1 MQSIGWFI
9 STVSKK
15 QYRFRTARR
24 LLIGSAEDGHSLAVM
39 EEIGRKFWKL
49 CKPTADL
56 IDLVAEAIRICKLP
70 HWWHPD
76 SGGPDYIHES
86 LIGQRLWLYR
96 SGDRTACTRQ
106 NEVGK
111 AIAEKNRAMAIG
123 AGGAPCADTDM
134 TRTQLEWHQGR
145 VFIND

>member
-9 STVSKK
+9 STVFKEK

-39 EEIGRKFWKL
+39 EEIGRKFWTL

-70 HWWHPD
+70 NWWHPD
-76 SGGPDYIHES
+76 SGGLDYIYQS
-86 LIGQRLWLYR
+86 LIGQRTWFYKVWGHSL
-96 SGDRTACTRQ
+96 TALQDEIGR
-106 NEVGK
+106 
-111 AIAEKNRAMAIG
+111 AIAEQNRAIVPIENSILLKKG
-123 AGGAPCADTDM
+123 KPKPRQEGTKFV
-134 TRTQLEWHQGR
+134 RS
-145 VFIND
+145 